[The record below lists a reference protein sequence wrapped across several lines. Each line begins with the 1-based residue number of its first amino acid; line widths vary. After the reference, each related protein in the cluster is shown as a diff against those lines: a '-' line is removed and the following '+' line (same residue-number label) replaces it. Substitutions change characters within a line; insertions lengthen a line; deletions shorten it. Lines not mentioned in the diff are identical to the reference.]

1 MKRQLQTVV
10 LALGLVAG
18 AAAAG
23 ANLLAN
29 GNLLESP
36 NPAKTAGVEEHTNT
50 WKVPLAVDASVPG
63 FKVTRGPIFL
73 VMSKKTSKRWL
84 DLNGSGGVSQ
94 TIAVTPNRR
103 YLFKFTLEGDP
114 VGRGEQSVAIVGA
127 GLNTSE
133 NVSKDGRRQVTAQF
147 TPTSNEATLE
157 VYATSGGRGP
167 RAFDL
172 SVEAQ

>member
-1 MKRQLQTVV
+1 MV
-10 LALGLVAG
+10 LAFGLVAG

-36 NPAKTAGVEEHTNT
+36 NPAKMAGVEEHTNT
-50 WKVPLAVDASVPG
+50 WKAPLAVEASVPG
-63 FKVTRGPIFL
+63 FKATRSPIFL
-73 VMSKKTSKRWL
+73 VISKKTSKRWL
-84 DLNGSGGVSQ
+84 DLNGGGGISQ
-94 TIAVTPNRR
+94 TVAVTPNRR

-114 VGRGEQSVAIVGA
+114 AGRGEQSVAIQGA

-133 NVSKDGRRQVTAQF
+133 NIRNDGRRQVTAQF

-167 RAFDL
+167 RVFDL